1 MNWFIGFVMGLVL
14 AAGYNRIVDS
24 QEEAKRQQEAAG
36 KVETSQIIE
45 AYRAG
50 AKDVL
55 KLNPIDPRLESTCI
69 QIWGMK
75 QYD

>member
-1 MNWFIGFVMGLVL
+1 VNWLIGFVMGLLL
-14 AAGYNRIVDS
+14 AAGYNRIVDI

-36 KVETSQIIE
+36 KVETTQIIE
-45 AYRAG
+45 AYKSG

-75 QYD
+75 QND

>member
-1 MNWFIGFVMGLVL
+1 MGLL
-14 AAGYNRIVDS
+14 IAAGYNRIVDA
-24 QEEAKRQQEAAG
+24 QEEAKRRQEAAG

-50 AKDVL
+50 SKDVL

>member
-1 MNWFIGFVMGLVL
+1 MGLLL
-14 AAGYNRIVDS
+14 AAGYNRIVDA
-24 QEEAKRQQEAAG
+24 QEEAKRRQEAAG

-50 AKDVL
+50 SKDVL

>member
-1 MNWFIGFVMGLVL
+1 MGLLL
-14 AAGYNRIVDS
+14 AAGYNRIIDA
-24 QEEAKRQQEAAG
+24 QEEAKRQQESAG
-36 KVETSQIIE
+36 KVETAQIIE

-50 AKDVL
+50 AKDLL

-75 QYD
+75 QND

>member
-1 MNWFIGFVMGLVL
+1 MNWLIGFVMGLLL
-14 AAGYNRIVDS
+14 AAGYNRIVDA

-36 KVETSQIIE
+36 KVETLQIIE
-45 AYRAG
+45 AYKQG
-50 AKDVL
+50 SKDL
-55 KLNPIDPRLESTCI
+55 LRLNPIDPRLESTCI

>member
-1 MNWFIGFVMGLVL
+1 MGLL
-14 AAGYNRIVDS
+14 IAAGYNRIVDA

-50 AKDVL
+50 SKDVL

-75 QYD
+75 QND

>member
-1 MNWFIGFVMGLVL
+1 MNWLIGFVMGLLL
-14 AAGYNRIVDS
+14 AAGYNRIVDV

-36 KVETSQIIE
+36 KVETLQIIE
-45 AYRAG
+45 AYKQG
-50 AKDVL
+50 SKDL
-55 KLNPIDPRLESTCI
+55 LRLNPIDPRLESTCI